1 MSYSFI
7 TEDIKKQLLHNHK
20 NTNFATESISKEPV
34 VVKYFN
40 PMGAGDWWVYSMDE
54 RGYMFGIADIFCPEY
69 GDFHIDELK
78 ENGIER
84 DMYYT
89 GPDTFEAVMI
99 QQKRANFSDIWR

>member
-1 MSYSFI
+1 MKLI
-7 TEDIKKQLLHNHK
+7 TKEIEKQLLYNHK
-20 NTNFATESISKEPV
+20 NTDFGTESIAKKPV

-40 PMGAGDWWVYSMDE
+40 PMGVGDWWAYSMDNN
-54 RGYMFGIADIFCPEY
+54 GYMFGIADIFTPEY

-89 GPDTFEAVMI
+89 PETFEEVI
-99 QQKRANFSDIWR
+99 IKRKRRQAYG